1 MSSSSSTSLEF
12 KSNKSQPDSFE
23 LIKQKK
29 LDAKNETGTALLK
42 QLAEAIY
49 PSNSKVNCNVIN
61 GLQEEERKE
70 DVLKYAPDMAQH
82 KIRATEICLVY
93 LREKIA

>member
-1 MSSSSSTSLEF
+1 M
-12 KSNKSQPDSFE
+12 
-23 LIKQKK
+23 
-29 LDAKNETGTALLK
+29 LK

-49 PSNSKVNCNVIN
+49 PSESLVNSNVIN

-70 DVLKYAPDMAQH
+70 DVLKYAPDMAQN